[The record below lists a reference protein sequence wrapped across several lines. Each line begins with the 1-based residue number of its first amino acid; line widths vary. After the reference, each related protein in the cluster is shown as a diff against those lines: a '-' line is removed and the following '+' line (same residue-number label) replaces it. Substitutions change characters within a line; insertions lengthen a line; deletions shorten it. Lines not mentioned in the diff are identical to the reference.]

1 MEKRSSVFARLL
13 AALALA
19 AAVVAVVV
27 IVSAATSDDTN
38 PGHRQHPSGTSK
50 QHEEGEEGEGGK
62 KQTEA
67 ATYTVQSG
75 DTLISIAHKTGV
87 PLAELLA
94 LNPEVDPQILIAGQ
108 TLKLK

>member
-1 MEKRSSVFARLL
+1 MEKHSSVFARLL

-38 PGHRQHPSGTSK
+38 PGHRQHPSGPSK

-62 KQTEA
+62 KQTKA

-75 DTLISIAHKTGV
+75 DTLISIAHQTGV

>member
-38 PGHRQHPSGTSK
+38 PGHRQHPSGPSK
-50 QHEEGEEGEGGK
+50 QHEEGEGA
-62 KQTEA
+62 KQQTKA

-75 DTLISIAHKTGV
+75 DTLISIAHQTGV
-87 PLAELLA
+87 PLAELMA
-94 LNPEVDPQILIAGQ
+94 LNPEVDPQILRAGQ